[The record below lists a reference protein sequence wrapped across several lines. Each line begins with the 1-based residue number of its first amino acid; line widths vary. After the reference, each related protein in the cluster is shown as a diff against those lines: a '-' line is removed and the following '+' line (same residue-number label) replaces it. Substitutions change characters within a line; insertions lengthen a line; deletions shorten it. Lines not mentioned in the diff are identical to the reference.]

1 MIYRLEKPHSKM
13 LEEKAYSCY
22 LRSTSFSQIPLLQ
35 FTFLSGNDHNQE
47 NEGNPIFEPIQIFD
61 NNEDVVNVVDQ
72 KNISDCLDNY
82 EQFFEN
88 IDFKDDSDIS
98 SVLMEK
104 FKSNCDDNNNGLM
117 LFNEETVQV
126 LGKLYESLKKQV
138 SLDEVCNHTLIHR
151 NKCCRV
157 LLLPATTNIQSQ
169 LENIFKTLKIYVL
182 AWKRNIKKVLSPY
195 AEMITSSG
203 MVLLMTR
210 SPKKLM
216 RSSKSQAGL
225 INI

>member
-1 MIYRLEKPHSKM
+1 M
-13 LEEKAYSCY
+13 
-22 LRSTSFSQIPLLQ
+22 Q

-72 KNISDCLDNY
+72 KIISHCLDNY
-82 EQFFEN
+82 KQFFEN
-88 IDFKDDSDIS
+88 IDFEDNSDIS
-98 SVLMEK
+98 SVLIEK
-104 FKSNCDDNNNGLM
+104 LKSNCNDNNNGLM
-117 LFNEETVQV
+117 LFNEEIVQV
-126 LGKLYESLKKQV
+126 LGKLYKSLKKQV
-138 SLDEVCNHTLIHR
+138 SLDEVYNHTLIHR
-151 NKCCRV
+151 SKCCRV
-157 LLLPATTNIQSQ
+157 LLLPATTYIQSQ
-169 LENIFKTLKIYVL
+169 LENIFMTLKIYVL

-195 AEMITSSG
+195 AEMITSSEV
-203 MVLLMTR
+203 VLLMTR

>member
-1 MIYRLEKPHSKM
+1 MIYRLEKPLSKM
-13 LEEKAYSCY
+13 LEEKACICY

-35 FTFLSGNDHNQE
+35 FTFLSGNDHIQE

-61 NNEDVVNVVDQ
+61 NEDVVNVVNQ

-98 SVLMEK
+98 SVLIEK

-203 MVLLMTR
+203 VVLLMTR